1 MTRKAFNA
9 AVEAAAKKSIPGVI
23 SVGKGED
30 DGHIAILFTHASTPA
45 IEIGLVALGKAGF
58 SLSSRS
64 VPRFAWYCVIRMPQK
79 TSSSLKDISDYI
91 QLLHLRAFY

>member
-30 DGHIAILFTHASTPA
+30 DGHITILFTHASTPA
-45 IEIGLVALGKAGF
+45 IEIGLVALGKAGL
-58 SLSSRS
+58 LSFL
-64 VPRFAWYCVIRMPQK
+64 PFCTTFCVV
-79 TSSSLKDISDYI
+79 LCYSDATENI
-91 QLLHLRAFY
+91 